1 MRDVWGMSEYRRPH
15 VNGACVFFTVALA
28 QRGAWL
34 LVDEV
39 ARLRAAV
46 RVTMAERPFGI
57 AAFVVL
63 PDHLHAVWQMPEG
76 DADFAT
82 RWGAIKARFS
92 MGLPEGR
99 VRASHIARREKA
111 IWQRRYWEHHIRDEA
126 DYQAH
131 VRYCWGN
138 PVKHGFVERAV
149 DWPYSSIHRDIR
161 LGRVEA
167 EWSGVVMEGEFGE
180 M

>member
-1 MRDVWGMSEYRRPH
+1 M
-15 VNGACVFFTVALA
+15 FFTVALA
-28 QRGAWL
+28 QRGSRL

-39 ARLRAAV
+39 GALRVAV
-46 RVTMAERPFGI
+46 RATLMERPFGI
-57 AAFVVL
+57 EAFVVL
-63 PDHLHAVWQMPEG
+63 PDHLHAVWRLPQG

-99 VRASHIARREKA
+99 VRASHITRREKG
-111 IWQRRYWEHHIRDEA
+111 IWQRRYWEHHIRDAA
-126 DYQAH
+126 DYEAH

-138 PVKHGFVERAV
+138 PVKHGLVERPV

-161 LGRVEA
+161 LGRVEP
-167 EWSGVVMEGEFGE
+167 EWASEVLEGEFGE
-180 M
+180 